1 MTGVVACDHARFAS
15 GKAMIRD
22 ARIR

>member
-15 GKAMIRD
+15 GKATIRD